1 MNATLANLAWLI
13 NGWGDATTFRR
24 GLAAPVAAQMA
35 ALRRILAANVEC
47 EFGRSHAFGKIQSV
61 DDFRRRVQPAD
72 YEKFAPS
79 IARMAA
85 GEQAVLTAAPV
96 TLFEPSSG
104 STAAAKL
111 IPYTAALQRE
121 FQMGLAAWVMN
132 VYTQRPRLLGGP
144 GYWSV
149 SPLTQGQQTTSGG
162 IPIGFEDD
170 SAYLGTL
177 GRLVGAALVV
187 PARVKELADV
197 DAFRYATLRHLLAAP
212 GLRLI
217 SVWNPTFL
225 TLLLDAMAAWWPR
238 LVEDVATGTLTLP
251 GDVDPELHAKLSG
264 NLRPAAG
271 RARRLGRVDP
281 AAAAPRR
288 TNLARLGV
296 VSCWAAGPA
305 RRFARVLA
313 RRMEGVPIQ
322 AKGLLATEAMVSL
335 PWIGAPGPVLA
346 VTGHFLEFEDEAGKV
361 WMAHELVKGRAYT
374 VLVTTGGGLYR
385 YRLHDRIEVVGR
397 AAATPCVRF
406 VGKTDRVS
414 DWFGEKLSEGF
425 VAGCVEKLLHEA
437 GVAARFVLVAPS
449 EDAAGVAYAL
459 YLEPATGQPD
469 MAALAARL
477 DGLLRDNFHYDYC
490 RRLGQLQPARVAGVV
505 DGAAAYLQA
514 RQARGMRMGDIKP
527 ALLDREAGWDAVFAP
542 RQSADA

>member
-24 GLAAPVAAQMA
+24 GLAAPVAAPMA

-47 EFGRSHAFGKIQSV
+47 ELGRSPAFGKIQSV

-271 RARRLGRVDP
+271 RARGGGGGGRGAPARGRRLAHNL
-281 AAAAPRR
+281 AAARSRKLLGGRPRDALCPRVGAPDGGGSHPGEGPVGDRGDGLAAVDRR
-288 TNLARLGV
+288 AG
-296 VSCWAAGPA
+296 AGP
-305 RRFARVLA
+305 
-313 RRMEGVPIQ
+313 
-322 AKGLLATEAMVSL
+322 
-335 PWIGAPGPVLA
+335 
-346 VTGHFLEFEDEAGKV
+346 
-361 WMAHELVKGRAYT
+361 GR
-374 VLVTTGGGLYR
+374 
-385 YRLHDRIEVVGR
+385 
-397 AAATPCVRF
+397 
-406 VGKTDRVS
+406 
-414 DWFGEKLSEGF
+414 
-425 VAGCVEKLLHEA
+425 
-437 GVAARFVLVAPS
+437 
-449 EDAAGVAYAL
+449 
-459 YLEPATGQPD
+459 
-469 MAALAARL
+469 
-477 DGLLRDNFHYDYC
+477 
-490 RRLGQLQPARVAGVV
+490 
-505 DGAAAYLQA
+505 DGALSGV
-514 RQARGMRMGDIKP
+514 RG
-527 ALLDREAGWDAVFAP
+527 
-542 RQSADA
+542 